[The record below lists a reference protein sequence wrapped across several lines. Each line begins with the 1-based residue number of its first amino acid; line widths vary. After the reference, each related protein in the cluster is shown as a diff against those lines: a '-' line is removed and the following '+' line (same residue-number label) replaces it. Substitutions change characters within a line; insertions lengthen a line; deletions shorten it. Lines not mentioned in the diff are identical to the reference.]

1 MREVKARENIN
12 TILNI
17 IIKKILKTIIFGY
30 KSRIITLFLN
40 NRNLLIDLEGGGV
53 LAGVT

>member
-17 IIKKILKTIIFGY
+17 IIKNILKTIIFGY

-40 NRNLLIDLEGGGV
+40 NRNILIELEGGGV